1 MDITWILETAL
12 LISGAGATVGGVS
25 VGTGT
30 LATGGITTPSDG
42 EGTGISGSM
51 DGEGTVASGWMDGEG
66 TTTEAILA
74 DGLHVLHCSR
84 IASTSVSSTGLVS
97 RFRTSS

>member
-42 EGTGISGSM
+42 EGTGTSGS
-51 DGEGTVASGWMDGEG
+51 MDGEG